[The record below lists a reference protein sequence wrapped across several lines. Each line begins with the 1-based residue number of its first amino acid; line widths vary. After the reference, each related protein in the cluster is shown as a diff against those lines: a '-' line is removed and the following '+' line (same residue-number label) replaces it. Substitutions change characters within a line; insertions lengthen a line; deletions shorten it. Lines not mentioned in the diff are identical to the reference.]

1 MTTQALMT
9 LIAFSLVK
17 GAVFGILFAWL
28 FPLLHRYLLARMG
41 DDAGPL
47 RQVGFGS
54 RLYWGL
60 AVLSGAG
67 FALID
72 LIDRVSEAAGLPGL
86 LLWTAIALFGLT
98 ACGTVLIVSAMPR
111 QQQAG
116 DGTGDSTS
124 AALTPQG

>member
-1 MTTQALMT
+1 MTAHALMT
-9 LIAFSLVK
+9 LMAFSVLK
-17 GAVFGILFAWL
+17 GALFGILFAWM
-28 FPLLHRYLLARMG
+28 FPPLHSYLLARMG
-41 DDAGPL
+41 RDAGPL
-47 RQVGFGS
+47 RQVGFGG

-98 ACGTVLIVSAMPR
+98 ACGTVLIISAMPR
-111 QQQAG
+111 EPSVGQSAG
-116 DGTGDSTS
+116 DPAG
-124 AALTPQG
+124 AALTPQT